1 MGISK
6 ERQVPEQTKQP
17 RDDSHDD
24 ADDHL
29 PSIPRREVTEDMIQ
43 SEPKRLKKK
52 YNEHNLEKDSGV
64 GEQEIQEEEEAAP
77 LTGKA
82 LIRAQVEARIEA
94 ALKSNKRRNTRRR
107 KTGEDDLE
115 MMADEEVSALRSE
128 MIVAADEDEEA
139 NRYRQPATSKL
150 RLLPRVVSTLQK

>member
-1 MGISK
+1 M
-6 ERQVPEQTKQP
+6 PEQTKQP

-24 ADDHL
+24 ADGRL

-64 GEQEIQEEEEAAP
+64 GEQEIQEEEEEAP

>member
-1 MGISK
+1 M
-6 ERQVPEQTKQP
+6 
-17 RDDSHDD
+17 
-24 ADDHL
+24 
-29 PSIPRREVTEDMIQ
+29 
-43 SEPKRLKKK
+43 
-52 YNEHNLEKDSGV
+52 
-64 GEQEIQEEEEAAP
+64 
-77 LTGKA
+77 TGKA